1 MTMSYNSK
9 VPNEPTIIELS
20 PFNKN
25 REAHLDDNSFRELQA
40 MLIADPERGDV
51 IEGTGGVRKLRYST
65 KKRNSGKSGGIR
77 IIYFYV
83 TEKGKIY
90 LVSIIDKVKKENI
103 TKEEANLMKKL
114 TKALKLEE
122 Q

>member
-1 MTMSYNSK
+1 VTMSYNLK

-103 TKEEANLMKKL
+103 TKEEANLMRKL

>member
-1 MTMSYNSK
+1 M
-9 VPNEPTIIELS
+9 
-20 PFNKN
+20 
-25 REAHLDDNSFRELQA
+25 
-40 MLIADPERGDV
+40 
-51 IEGTGGVRKLRYST
+51 
-65 KKRNSGKSGGIR
+65 
-77 IIYFYV
+77 

>member
-1 MTMSYNSK
+1 M
-9 VPNEPTIIELS
+9 PNEPTIIELS

-65 KKRNSGKSGGIR
+65 KKKE
-77 IIYFYV
+77 FW
-83 TEKGKIY
+83 
-90 LVSIIDKVKKENI
+90 KKWWH
-103 TKEEANLMKKL
+103 
-114 TKALKLEE
+114 
-122 Q
+122 